1 MARTG
6 VTYFDISQAAT
17 TLSDQGREPTV
28 DTVRAL
34 LGTGSKSTIGP
45 LLKQWKAKYTGVVNE
60 EKSGLPREL
69 LATVKGLYEGMQQQ
83 AHAQIEAIQAQA
95 RTDVEQARKIQQEL
109 EQRNRTTEE
118 TLAQLRTEYTQV
130 LSERDAQRGIL
141 VEVQQAHAVLQSQVE
156 ALEQRLN
163 DKTRETT
170 GLKEQ
175 LELAQRNL
183 EYYRESVREQRD
195 QERMEFDRQLRQH
208 EQSLREAREEFKA
221 LRVEQERAVREH
233 TQILAS
239 RDHLRAESASLQARN
254 EKLAAT
260 LQERQQLFAKLEDR
274 YATLEQSH
282 NVAVKRIEQ
291 IELQNLGLEKA
302 AAADLE
308 KIRGLESALKIA
320 QDVIE
325 GLRHENVSLKEEK
338 AGIAG
343 EFKQWQRSLKNIA

>member
-45 LLKQWKAKYTGVVNE
+45 LLKQWKAKFAGVVNE

-83 AHAQIEAIQAQA
+83 AHAQIEAIQVQGRAA
-95 RTDVEQARKIQQEL
+95 IEQARKIQHEL
-109 EQRNRTTEE
+109 EQRNRVTEE
-118 TLAQLRTEYTQV
+118 ALTQLRTEHAQV
-130 LSERDAQRGIL
+130 LSERNEQRIALTEAQQ
-141 VEVQQAHAVLQSQVE
+141 VNAVLHSQSE
-156 ALEQRLN
+156 ALEQRLK
-163 DKTRETT
+163 DKTHETA

-183 EYYRESVREQRD
+183 EHYRESVREQRD

-233 TQILAS
+233 TQVLAS
-239 RDHLRAESASLQARN
+239 RDHLRTESVSLHARG

-282 NVAVKRIEQ
+282 GVAVKRIEQ
-291 IELQNLGLEKA
+291 FELQMVGLEKA
-302 AAADLE
+302 AAVDLE
-308 KIRGLESALKIA
+308 KIRGLDTALKIA
-320 QDVIE
+320 KDEIE
-325 GLRHENVSLKEEK
+325 DLRHENSSLGQEK
-338 AGIAG
+338 AMIAG
-343 EFKQWQRSLKNIA
+343 QFKQLQQSL

>member
-6 VTYFDISQAAT
+6 VTYFDVSQAAT

-34 LGTGSKSTIGP
+34 LGTGSKSTIAP
-45 LLKQWKAKYTGVVNE
+45 LLKQWKAKYAGVVNE

-69 LATVKGLYEGMQQQ
+69 LATVKGLYEGLQQQ

-95 RTDVEQARKIQQEL
+95 RTEVEHARKIQLEL
-109 EQRNRTTEE
+109 DHRNRATEE
-118 TLAQLRTEYTQV
+118 ALTQLRTEYTQA

-156 ALEQRLN
+156 TLEQRLK
-163 DKTRETT
+163 DKAREITS
-170 GLKEQ
+170 LKEQ

-183 EYYRESVREQRD
+183 EHYRESVRQQRD

-221 LRVEQERAVREH
+221 LRVEQDRAVREH
-233 TQILAS
+233 TQVLAS
-239 RDHLRAESASLQARN
+239 RDHLRTESASLQVRN
-254 EKLAAT
+254 EKLVAT
-260 LQERQQLFAKLEDR
+260 LQERQYLISKLEDR
-274 YATLEQSH
+274 CATLEQSQS
-282 NVAVKRIEQ
+282 VAIKRIEQ
-291 IELQNLGLEKA
+291 LELQNVQLEKG

-308 KIRGLESALKIA
+308 KIRGLDAALKTS
-320 QDVIE
+320 QDAIE
-325 GLRHENVSLKEEK
+325 DLRNENSSLGQEK
-338 AGIAG
+338 AMIAG
-343 EFKQWQRSLKNIA
+343 QFKQLQQSL

>member
-45 LLKQWKAKYTGVVNE
+45 LLKQWKAKFAGVVNE

-83 AHAQIEAIQAQA
+83 AHAQIEAIQLQA
-95 RTDVEQARKIQQEL
+95 RTEVEHARKIQLEL
-109 EQRNRTTEE
+109 DQRNRATEE
-118 TLAQLRTEYTQV
+118 ALTQLRTEHTQA

-156 ALEQRLN
+156 ALEQRLK
-163 DKTRETT
+163 DKTHETT

-183 EYYRESVREQRD
+183 EHYRESVREQRD

-221 LRVEQERAVREH
+221 LRVEQDRALREH
-233 TQILAS
+233 TQVQTE
-239 RDHLRAESASLQARN
+239 RDHLRAESVSLHARS

-260 LQERQQLFAKLEDR
+260 LQERQYLISKLEDR
-274 YATLEQSH
+274 HATLEQSH
-282 NVAVKRIEQ
+282 GVAVKRIEQ

-308 KIRGLESALKIA
+308 KMRGLESALKTA
-320 QDVIE
+320 KDEIE
-325 GLRHENVSLKEEK
+325 NLRRENSSLGQEK
-338 AGIAG
+338 AMIAG
-343 EFKQWQRSLKNIA
+343 QFKQLQRAL